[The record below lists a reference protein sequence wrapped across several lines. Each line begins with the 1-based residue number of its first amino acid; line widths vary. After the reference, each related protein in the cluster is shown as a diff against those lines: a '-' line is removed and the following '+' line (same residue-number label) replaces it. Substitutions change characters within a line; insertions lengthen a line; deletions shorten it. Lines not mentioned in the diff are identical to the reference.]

1 MFLDTQ
7 PANVLTINA
16 TFFIELAAFLLMLA
30 VLWRYAYPAIEKAA
44 ESRQRAIAEALENAE
59 KARKEAQEQLEQA
72 AAKLDDARKQAQE
85 VIGGASRAAE
95 QIREELKERGEAEAK
110 RLVEAARRDIEAA
123 RRAALESVRSEVG
136 DMVIEATRKVVGEAL
151 DVRAHKKL
159 IDEAIREVA
168 AGGRSS

>member
-1 MFLDTQ
+1 MYLAEAGLLD
-7 PANVLTINA
+7 INA
-16 TFFIELAAFLLMLA
+16 SFLIEVAVFLIMLA
-30 VLWRYAYPAIEKAA
+30 ILAKWVWPPLRKVAEARQRLIEEQITKAEEARREAEEHLKQAA
-44 ESRQRAIAEALENAE
+44 ERLE
-59 KARKEAQEQLEQA
+59 
-72 AAKLDDARKQAQE
+72 DARKQAQE
-85 VIGGASRAAE
+85 VIAGASRAAE
-95 QIREELKERGEAEAK
+95 QVREELKEKGEAEAK

>member
-1 MFLDTQ
+1 VYLAEAGLLD
-7 PANVLTINA
+7 INA
-16 TFFIELAAFLLMLA
+16 SFLIEVAVFLIMLA
-30 VLWRYAYPAIEKAA
+30 ILAKWVWPPLRQVAEARQRLIEEQITKTEEARREAEEHLKQAA
-44 ESRQRAIAEALENAE
+44 ERLE
-59 KARKEAQEQLEQA
+59 
-72 AAKLDDARKQAQE
+72 DARKQAQE
-85 VIGGASRAAE
+85 VISGASRAAE
-95 QIREELKERGEAEAK
+95 QVREELKEKGEAEAK

>member
-1 MFLDTQ
+1 MFLETA
-7 PANVLTINA
+7 PANVLTVNA
-16 TFFIELAAFLLMLA
+16 TFFIELFAFLVMMA
-30 VLWRYAYPAIEKAA
+30 ILWRYAYPAITAAA
-44 ESRQRAIAEALENAE
+44 ERRQKAIAEALESAE

-72 AAKLDDARKQAQE
+72 AAKLEDARKQAQE
-85 VIGGASRAAE
+85 VIAGASRAAE
-95 QIREELKERGEAEAK
+95 QVREELKDKGEAEAK

-151 DVRAHKKL
+151 DVSAHKKL

>member
-1 MFLDTQ
+1 LFLQ
-7 PANVLTINA
+7 AGEAPSLSLNA
-16 TFFIELAAFLLMLA
+16 TFFIELAAFVVMMA
-30 VLWRYAYPAIEKAA
+30 VLWRFAYPVIDAA
-44 ESRQRAIAEALENAE
+44 AQRRQKTIAEALENAE

-72 AAKLDDARKQAQE
+72 AAKLEDARKQAQE
-85 VIGGASRAAE
+85 VIAGASRAAE
-95 QIREELKERGEAEAK
+95 QVREELKEKGEAEAK

-136 DMVIEATRKVVGEAL
+136 DMVIEATQKVVGEAL